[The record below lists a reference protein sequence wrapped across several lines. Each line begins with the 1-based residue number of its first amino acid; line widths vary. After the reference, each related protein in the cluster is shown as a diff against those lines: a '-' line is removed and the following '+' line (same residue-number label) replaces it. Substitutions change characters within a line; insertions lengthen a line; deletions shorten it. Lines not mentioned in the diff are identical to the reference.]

1 MNAHQI
7 DGLPHEWGTMF
18 RSENIESGRV
28 GSYETL
34 SAALRAVVGPER
46 APGAPA
52 LETVAELPTDF
63 TTQGLGVAR
72 DVRTRLFMVTK
83 IDSVAMGND
92 RFLLLYGNS
101 RAIPSLVSTASAL
114 SIRDRAQAQGVHP
127 AHELL
132 GKFIVVGDL
141 RGSGS
146 QGDANQMWIIG
157 RGSYAYDFRNVF
169 RMLTYYRT
177 AEDAD
182 IRYDNL
188 LKVKYNEFV
197 KDVIDGKVPEANHGI
212 YRFVRLDKS
221 WEIWFDQYCLSVPKK
236 AAEKVVKPLFDLADD
251 KKKTIRELLA
261 LCEGSQVLLN
271 GIALTYSVK
280 NNFHYVCG
288 VRVNLEDIDR
298 ALTAI
303 VRYSTLEKYKEFLH
317 DVNRIPFKLRDVID
331 SGMQFTFA
339 ANLDQQTIARLTKKG
354 EKLFDE
360 FDQGTLNSSES
371 TGFSYFA
378 QQPNTVTMRCSVR
391 RVGRKMPEIEM
402 FGDWRRISKL
412 DNLLTL
418 SKDRNNRSSRTL
430 TFTGDSLGDGE
441 RNVLQRVFQ
450 IDGCLHEEDAVIK
463 SSILF
468 SPTTGGSQSEDRKE
482 LRIDTKSKK
491 VVSNIMDTLLSGIAA
506 QLTTATDAVAKSKDL
521 LFSTVKE
528 HGVRTLANDKKKI
541 TGFIV
546 TGQTGNQY
554 RLQLNGGVFK
564 YMIRGESKPTMQ
576 GEYICID
583 PATGHGKSQAVGF
596 DYVVSVMMALICDR
610 DSSDVIFT
618 LKQYVEA
625 ANKADRK

>member
-7 DGLPHEWGTMF
+7 EGLPREWGTMF
-18 RSENIESGRV
+18 RSENIETGRT
-28 GSYETL
+28 GTYENL
-34 SAALRAVVGPER
+34 SAALHAVVGPER
-46 APGAPA
+46 AQGAPA
-52 LETVAELPTDF
+52 LETVAELPADF

-83 IDSVAMGND
+83 VDSVSMGTD
-92 RFLLLYGNS
+92 RLLLVYGNS
-101 RAIPSLVSTASAL
+101 RSIPSLVSTASAL
-114 SIRDRAQAQGVHP
+114 SIRDRAQESGVHP

-188 LKVKYNEFV
+188 LKTKYNDFV

-271 GIALTYSVK
+271 GIALTYSVN

-288 VRVNLEDIDR
+288 VRVNLEDVDR
-298 ALTAI
+298 ALTSI

-317 DVNRIPFKLRDVID
+317 DVNRVPFKLRDVID

-339 ANLDQQTIARLTKKG
+339 ANLNQQTISRLTKKG

-360 FDQGTLNSSES
+360 FDQGSLNSSES

-378 QQPNTVTMRCSVR
+378 QQPNTVTMRCAVR

-412 DNLLTL
+412 DNLLTM
-418 SKDRNNRSSRTL
+418 SKDRNNRASRTL
-430 TFTGDSLGDGE
+430 LLEGDTLETGE
-441 RNVLQRVFQ
+441 QNVLQRVFQ
-450 IDGCLHEEDAVIK
+450 IDGCLHDEDAVINTNVL
-463 SSILF
+463 SA
-468 SPTTGGSQSEDRKE
+468 PTSGSQTEDRKV
-482 LRIDTKSKK
+482 LRIDNKSKK
-491 VVSNIMDTLLSGIAA
+491 VVSNIMDTLLSGIAS
-506 QLTTATDAVAKSKDL
+506 QLSTATDAVAKSKDL
-521 LFSTVKE
+521 LFATVTE
-528 HGVRTLANDKKKI
+528 HGVRTLTNDKKKI

-554 RLQLNGGVFK
+554 RLQLNGGVFR
-564 YMIRGESKPTMQ
+564 YLIRGESKPTMQ

-625 ANKADRK
+625 AAKADRK